1 MITSNPE
8 GARVTVEGREVGVTP
23 CRYSDSKMMLT
34 ETYIQIDLEGYE
46 TVRSFIVKD
55 GSVNAGAIAAGLFLV
70 VPLLWVMGYPPNYHY
85 ELIPVHPA
93 GRP

>member
-1 MITSNPE
+1 MITSHPE
-8 GARVTVEGREVGVTP
+8 GARVSVEGREIGITP
-23 CRYSDSKMMLT
+23 CRYSDSKVLLS

-55 GSVNAGAIAAGLFLV
+55 GSVNAGAIVGGLFLF
-70 VPLLWVMGYPPNYHY
+70 VPFLWVMGYPPNYHY